1 MATKITHKEAEQLSR
16 NYFEKG
22 FVAVT
27 EDGTGFYMNYSEI
40 PENPSKLIFFH
51 ERYLSHMIEW
61 IGDSA
66 EVTKFEQHREPKDVQ
81 TLERNL
87 RDIAEGTYGRPPV
100 EYPKHAGTD
109 YIDLGLPSGLRWA
122 RFPLM
127 SNYAWGEVAAGL
139 CGKTKK
145 DIERKTCM
153 ADIKPAHETDA
164 VRRNLDGKW
173 RIPTA
178 SDFQELI
185 DTCQW
190 QWRKYGY
197 LITGPN
203 GNSLFLSARILTGE
217 HSDERVGEYWTA
229 SSEAGKETASAVFI
243 GKDGYSIRDVSMINY
258 MEHWPVFSEND
269 QESQKDNKV
278 ITVKRGSVKLSDCCR
293 MQYRI
298 TEDEVIYV
306 KGDLGCYREGW
317 DSFPVN
323 LDLDRPYSH
332 LVVEEGVSTIGR
344 HMFYSAGF
352 YTAKLPSTLMEIGV
366 AAFEENTDLENVSF
380 NVGLKRIG
388 AEAFWGCS
396 RLKSVELPE
405 GLEEIGKY
413 AFHGTAI
420 EEVHIPKTVKK
431 LHPNAFDKSTKVIYL
446 EED

>member
-27 EDGTGFYMNYSEI
+27 EDGTGFYMDYSEI

-51 ERYLSHMIEW
+51 ERYLTHMVEW

-66 EVTKFEQHREPKDVQ
+66 EVTRFEQYREPKDIQ
-81 TLERNL
+81 TLEQNL
-87 RDIAEGTYGRPPV
+87 MDIAEGIYGRPPV
-100 EYPKHAGTD
+100 EYSKHAGTD

-127 SNYAWGEVAAGL
+127 SNYAWGEVVAGL

-153 ADIKPAHETDA
+153 EDIKPAHETDA
-164 VRRNLDGKW
+164 VRRKLEGKW
-173 RIPTA
+173 RMPTVA
-178 SDFQELI
+178 DFQELV

-203 GNSLFLSARILTGE
+203 GNKLFLIARILTGE
-217 HSDERVGEYWTA
+217 HYEDRVGWYWTA
-229 SSEAGKETASAVFI
+229 SSKAGKVTASAVFI
-243 GKDGYSIRDVSMINY
+243 GKDGYSIRDVSMMNY

-269 QESQKDNKV
+269 QETQKNSKV
-278 ITVKRGSVKLSDCCR
+278 ITVKRGSVKLGDYCR

-306 KGDLGCYREGW
+306 KGDLGYYREGW
-317 DSFPVN
+317 DSFPVKP
-323 LDLDRPYSH
+323 DWDRPYSH
-332 LVVEEGVSTIGR
+332 LVVEEGVSVIGR
-344 HMFYSAGF
+344 HMFYRAGF
-352 YTAKLPSTLMEIGV
+352 HTAKLPSTLVEIIAG
-366 AAFEENTDLENVSF
+366 AFAENDNLENISF
-380 NVGLKRIG
+380 NEGLKRIG
-388 AEAFWGCS
+388 PDAFWGCS
-396 RLKSVELPE
+396 RLKAVELPE
-405 GLEEIGKY
+405 GLEEIGEH

-420 EEVHIPKTVKK
+420 EEVHIPKTVKH
-431 LHPNAFDKSTKVIYL
+431 LHPNAFDKTTKVINL